1 MDNRINELK
10 SLIERSQSEI
20 KGLSSSLGIHHSF
33 HFDQCIERDALSSLE
48 DEYSVKLPVQYREFV
63 TSIGNGGGQPLNGM
77 FTVEQ
82 SLSIFRRKIL
92 SGVKDPFADE
102 LFADCWFS
110 EVDEGMSINPL
121 MPEGE
126 EQQTVDGNCVLTFAY
141 LPETRLHCAVLME
154 GEEKD
159 AVIYYSDSI
168 ERKVKYTD
176 KTFLDWWIGYY
187 EHILKNLPVYGY
199 ISL

>member
-1 MDNRINELK
+1 MDNRISELK
-10 SLIERSQSEI
+10 RLIERSQSEI
-20 KGLSSSLGIHHSF
+20 KGLSSSLGLHHSF
-33 HFDQCIERDALSSLE
+33 YFEKCIEESALCSLE
-48 DEYSVKLPVQYREFV
+48 EDYSVKLPVQYREFV

-92 SGVKDPFADE
+92 NGVKDPFADE

-110 EVDEGMSINPL
+110 EVDEGMSISPL

-126 EQQTVDGNCVLTFAY
+126 EQQTVDGSSVLTFAY
-141 LPETRLHCAVLME
+141 LPETRLHCAVILK
-154 GEEKD
+154 GEDED
-159 AVIYYSDSI
+159 SVIYYSDSI
-168 ERKVKYTD
+168 ERKVKYTG
-176 KTFLDWWIGYY
+176 KTFLDWWIAYY
-187 EHILKNLPVYGY
+187 DHILQNLPVYSY